1 MLIRR
6 ITLSLPA
13 HLRATA
19 ADDARLIAEALGRE
33 IHARGLA
40 DPRISL
46 ALPGAGQSAPVL
58 AARMVSALPKGG
70 RHGG

>member
-6 ITLSLPA
+6 ITLTLPA

-19 ADDARLIAEALGRE
+19 TPDARLIAEALGHE
-33 IHARGLA
+33 MAARGITDARLA
-40 DPRISL
+40 L

-70 RHGG
+70 RDGG